1 MLRAVGGSPLTAQ
14 TSYQNLNLQKET
26 LAYPQWATIH
36 KDQNNVAGFNSI
48 YGIKGIKNE
57 GLFSLTSRVFDT
69 TRGRNMYVRS
79 NRLWEEEGSLPKIK
93 P

>member
-36 KDQNNVAGFNSI
+36 KDQNNAAAFNSI

-69 TRGRNMYVRS
+69 NKRKEHVHEKPSPMGGGRVS
-79 NRLWEEEGSLPKIK
+79 PQD
-93 P
+93 